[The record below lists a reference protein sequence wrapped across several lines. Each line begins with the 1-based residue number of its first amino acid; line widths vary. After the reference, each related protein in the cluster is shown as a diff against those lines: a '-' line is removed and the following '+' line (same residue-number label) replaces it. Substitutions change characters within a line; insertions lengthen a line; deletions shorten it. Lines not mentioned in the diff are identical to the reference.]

1 MLGIGQGAF
10 SSAEKAALGR
20 LWESQRGLIVADGG
34 ELDVVSGPGNAACAA
49 FLSDLERAA
58 RALGIRPAS
67 RVYRDDFSANYR
79 ALFVDKGRRY
89 RVDVLETS
97 LTAPTEICVN
107 GEMYELSEQ
116 LRCCG
121 DMLQVACLELRAAVE
136 RWHVSV
142 PTRRELTAVLE
153 AFDGAWATFECSYI
167 TELMSIETKARQIL
181 WRVVACELELQGAES
196 RGGPQSSVDIERKLV
211 SSIAHLNSVANSRCT
226 GRDDLGYGILRE
238 ARLIIGQCKLE
249 RSQAATPPA
258 RIGAARLLADDV
270 VESMMAIRAYLQQVG
285 ACRDHVDP
293 HLCNNVG
300 LVERLTDWEESW
312 EVGARYLL
320 HRQAL
325 EALCDIID
333 DLSADGEV
341 EQALTAMCSDCD
353 VELFLALPRILVL
366 RFAMRPTASRRAFL
380 LRSLLPHRFANREQ
394 RHGDEAGARP
404 DVMHSGLRELCSEY
418 QVVHDLLI
426 RRDKQRSRVGDEVGD
441 ACVSCEHM
449 VQRTLMLRA
458 ICGSGPTG
466 GSGCPAAVGEAV
478 EGFMRSVERWSLEL
492 QRHCPRE
499 WNKCCAVL
507 VRCLSGPR
515 EKSASA
521 LFKV

>member
-1 MLGIGQGAF
+1 MFRMLGIGQGAF

-312 EVGARYLL
+312 EVGARYV
-320 HRQAL
+320 RQAHL
-325 EALCDIID
+325 FEAVCD
-333 DLSADGEV
+333 LVSEV
-341 EQALTAMCSDCD
+341 KAAQNLAPALTSMIEDCD
-353 VELFLALPRILVL
+353 VELFLVLPRIVLLCFLEEPMQKRSELV
-366 RFAMRPTASRRAFL
+366 
-380 LRSLLPHRFANREQ
+380 RSLLPHRFSKGRD
-394 RHGDEAGARP
+394 GKAGTAVDP
-404 DVMHSGLRELCSEY
+404 ELG
-418 QVVHDLLI
+418 DLLSQFTEALRSLEKTSMKEEAWAFVVKRAVRGDI
-426 RRDKQRSRVGDEVGD
+426 DKEDARRREP
-441 ACVSCEHM
+441 A
-449 VQRTLMLRA
+449 TLKL
-458 ICGSGPTG
+458 
-466 GSGCPAAVGEAV
+466 VEAL
-478 EGFMRSVERWSLEL
+478 MREVERWSLEL
-492 QRHCPRE
+492 QRHCPE
-499 WNKCCAVL
+499 DWNQFSAVL
-507 VRCLSGPR
+507 VQCLTGTDAANEP
-515 EKSASA
+515 EQA
-521 LFKV
+521 FQV